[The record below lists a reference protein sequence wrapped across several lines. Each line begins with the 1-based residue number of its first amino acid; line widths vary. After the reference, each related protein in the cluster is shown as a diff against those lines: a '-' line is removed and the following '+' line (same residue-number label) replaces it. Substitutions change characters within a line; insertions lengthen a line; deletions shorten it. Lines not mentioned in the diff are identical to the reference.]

1 MNTANK
7 PMYKWEDSPWT
18 KIQRN
23 IFKLQKR
30 IYQASKRGDVKKVRR
45 LQKLLVK
52 SWSAKMLA
60 VRKVTQENKGKKTAG
75 IDGIKSISPIKRTKL
90 VQNLKLDGKTKPT
103 RRLWIPKSGK
113 TEKNPLGIPTIEERA
128 KQTLCKLTLEP
139 EWEAKFDPNSYGFR
153 PGRSA
158 HDAIGAIFIAIRQG
172 TKYVLDADISKC
184 FDKINHAK
192 LLEKVNTYPSIRRQ
206 LKSWLKAG
214 YMDKN
219 EWYPSKEETPQGGS
233 ISPLLANI
241 ALNGMEERI
250 KEYAETIKVKGI
262 RGKAQKRAALQLI
275 RYADNFVI
283 MHKDLDVIKNVQKI
297 ISEWLEEVRL
307 KLSEEKTSI
316 THTLNEYEG
325 KTGFNFLGFNIRQH
339 EQGKH
344 NCGTDRWGN
353 SFGFKTIIKPSKE
366 SIKRHYRKMSEI
378 INKMSMATQEQLIG
392 KLNPI
397 IRGWCNYYSKCVSKE
412 AFSLLDHKL
421 TWRLLR
427 WGYRKHNNKGRRWVA
442 RKYWKFGDG
451 IKWTFASQENELIIH
466 ALTPITRH
474 TKVKKDASI
483 YDGNIIY
490 WAKRNSS
497 NPNLPIKVKRLMK
510 SQNGKCNECKLTFLD
525 GDNIECD
532 HITPKYAG
540 GKDTYE
546 NLQLLHLHCHD
557 KKTTR
562 DRSIYDK
569 EHTSEERYE
578 AKVSRTVL
586 KTSQIGDNMA

>member
-1 MNTANK
+1 
-7 PMYKWEDSPWT
+7 MYKWEEAPWT

-75 IDGIKSISPIKRTKL
+75 IDGIKSISPIKRSKL
-90 VQNLKLDGKTKPT
+90 VNRICLNGKSKPT
-103 RRLWIPKSGK
+103 RRLWIPKPGK
-113 TEKNPLGIPTIEERA
+113 TEKRPLGIPTIEERA

-184 FDKINHAK
+184 FDKINHEK
-192 LLEKVNTYPSIRRQ
+192 LLQKVNTYPSIRRQ

-214 YMDKN
+214 YMDKDG
-219 EWYPSKEETPQGGS
+219 WYPTKDGTPQGGS

-241 ALNGMEERI
+241 ALNGMEESM
-250 KEYAETIKVKGI
+250 KDYAENLKMKGI
-262 RGKAQKRAALQLI
+262 RGKVNKRASLQII
-275 RYADNFVI
+275 RYADDFVI
-283 MHKDLDVIKNVQKI
+283 MHKDLDVIVNAQEI
-297 ISEWLEEVRL
+297 ISQWLEKIGL
-307 KLSEEKTSI
+307 KLSKEKTSI

-325 KTGFNFLGFNIRQH
+325 RTGFNFLGFYIRQH

-344 NCGTDRWGN
+344 NCGKDRWGN
-353 SFGFKTIIKPSKE
+353 SIGIKTIIKPSKE
-366 SIKRHYRKMSEI
+366 SIKRHYRKMSDI
-378 INKMSMATQEQLIG
+378 IGKMSMATQEQLIG

-427 WGYRKHNNKGRRWVA
+427 WGYRKHNMKGKHWVA
-442 RKYWKFGDG
+442 KKYWKFGDR

-466 ALTPITRH
+466 AKTPITRH
-474 TKVKKDASI
+474 AKVKGNASI

-510 SQNGKCNECKLTFLD
+510 TQKGKCKECNLTFLD
-525 GDNIECD
+525 GDKIECD
-532 HITPKYAG
+532 HVIPKYMG
-540 GKDTYE
+540 GKDTYD

-557 KKTTR
+557 KKTAR
-562 DRSIYDK
+562 DRGIYDK
-569 EHTSEERYE
+569 EHISEERYE

-586 KTSQIGDNMA
+586 QTSQIGDNLT

>member
-1 MNTANK
+1 MNTDFK
-7 PMYKWEDSPWT
+7 PMYKWEDAPWT

-75 IDGIKSISPIKRTKL
+75 VDGIKAISPIKRSKL
-90 VQNLKLDGKTKPT
+90 VNRICLDGKSKPT
-103 RRLWIPKSGK
+103 RRLWIPKPGK
-113 TEKNPLGIPTIEERA
+113 TEKRPLGIPTIEERA

-184 FDKINHAK
+184 FDKINHDK
-192 LLEKVNTYPSIRRQ
+192 LLQKVNTYPSIRRQ

-214 YMDKN
+214 YMDKDG
-219 EWYPSKEETPQGGS
+219 WYPTNDGTPQGGS

-241 ALNGMEERI
+241 ALNGMEESI
-250 KEYAETIKVKGI
+250 KEYAENLKMEGI
-262 RGKAQKRAALQLI
+262 RGKSNKRASLQII
-275 RYADNFVI
+275 RYADDFVI
-283 MHKDLDVIKNVQKI
+283 MHKDLDVIVNAQKI
-297 ISEWLEEVRL
+297 ISDWLEEVGL

-325 KTGFNFLGFNIRQH
+325 RTGFNFLGFNIRQH

-344 NCGTDRWGN
+344 NCGKDRWGN
-353 SFGFKTIIKPSKE
+353 SLGFKTIIKPSME
-366 SIKRHYRKMSEI
+366 SIKRHYRKMSDI
-378 INKMSMATQEQLIG
+378 IHKMSMATQEQLIG

-412 AFSLLDHKL
+412 SFSLLDHKL

-427 WGYRKHNNKGRRWVA
+427 WGYRKHNMKGKHWVA
-442 RKYWKFGDG
+442 KKYWKFSDG

-466 ALTPITRH
+466 AKTPITRH
-474 TKVKKDASI
+474 AKVKMDASI

-497 NPNLPIKVKRLMK
+497 NPNLPIRVKRLMK
-510 SQNGKCNECKLTFLD
+510 TQKGKCKECNLTFLD
-525 GDNIECD
+525 GDKIECD
-532 HITPKYAG
+532 HVIPKYMG
-540 GKDTYE
+540 GKDTYD

-557 KKTTR
+557 KKTAR
-562 DRSIYDK
+562 DKGIYDK
-569 EHTSEERYE
+569 EHISEERYE

-586 KTSQIGDNMA
+586 QTSQVGDNLA